1 MSRDRLQPLST
12 SGNRLP
18 IAPRGFFALRVA
30 NFSRRSSALQ
40 PQSAP
45 GWTWYA
51 TEGSPDGNDFVF
63 FGYVQGIEAEWG
75 TFSLSELQSIRGALG
90 LPVERTRPVVAI
102 VLMNNLPSRMAIPQG
117 GAFAVG

>member
-1 MSRDRLQPLST
+1 
-12 SGNRLP
+12 
-18 IAPRGFFALRVA
+18 
-30 NFSRRSSALQ
+30 
-40 PQSAP
+40 
-45 GWTWYA
+45 
-51 TEGSPDGNDFVF
+51 VF

-75 TFSLSELQSIRGALG
+75 MVSLSELQSIRGALG